1 MRERDGHEWIVRTF
15 GTVLK
20 REWDAAKARVG
31 DVVAIHYLGE
41 RQTKGGTTFHNWKV
55 SAVQTAPAFVEQL
68 ADETAT
74 GERFATREE
83 EAQIERA
90 QRFAPAHRRTT
101 RTRKRRESSPRRPC
115 RCRTTTTGWRSTS
128 RTNDGDRNE
137 GGRLR
142 PPPRPV
148 ALSGSPAARL
158 HLPRGDAPEAAWLA
172 AALFEAW
179 PPRRRPQEVVLHRRP
194 DVTDERW
201 QALGQQARA
210 GGDRPG
216 RGPASRSRL
225 RTARPSCAPG
235 SPGRSRKARL

>member
-1 MRERDGHEWIVRTF
+1 MSEATNWTPRQEPDQPRHIVGAVVRIDKTDDVGYGEAALVVLRERDGHEWIVRTF

-90 QRFAPAHRRTT
+90 QRFAP
-101 RTRKRRESSPRRPC
+101 
-115 RCRTTTTGWRSTS
+115 
-128 RTNDGDRNE
+128 
-137 GGRLR
+137 
-142 PPPRPV
+142 
-148 ALSGSPAARL
+148 
-158 HLPRGDAPEAAWLA
+158 
-172 AALFEAW
+172 
-179 PPRRRPQEVVLHRRP
+179 RPQEDDAYEEEARIVAQEAVPLP
-194 DVTDERW
+194 DNDDWLAKYQQDE
-201 QALGQQARA
+201 
-210 GGDRPG
+210 
-216 RGPASRSRL
+216 
-225 RTARPSCAPG
+225 
-235 SPGRSRKARL
+235 